1 MSCQNKSPGSSGNA
15 PESALLPPPR
25 TMVSLAFLSI
35 LIISVT
41 GFSFETKEFARYDI
55 PNACCH
61 FYAHRRIP
69 YSLVVD
75 FYETSS
81 LCHKPGIIFLTHKGH
96 EVCADPK
103 SKWVQEYI
111 FRLKQKQKTEEYH
124 SQINH
129 FYESIGLSP
138 PEE

>member
-35 LIISVT
+35 LIISIT

-96 EVCADPK
+96 E
-103 SKWVQEYI
+103 
-111 FRLKQKQKTEEYH
+111 LYH
-124 SQINH
+124 YTYNTPNAYCFSWAHYKIPNMVN
-129 FYESIGLSP
+129 FYETSSLC
-138 PEE
+138 